1 LLPSSGTPKSRR
13 AIQTTCVTDASLG
26 AREQGRH
33 GFSTTLKKFP
43 GLGTRAS
50 RPRRPLKNLDF
61 FLPFPAAV
69 DGTLPAP

>member
-1 LLPSSGTPKSRR
+1 LRPSSGTPKSRR

-50 RPRRPLKNLDF
+50 
-61 FLPFPAAV
+61 
-69 DGTLPAP
+69 